1 MNQIKNGFTNHLV
14 PNEFFLSQNY
24 PNPFKDKT
32 VIKYCIAYKTK
43 VKLSVYNSEGILIE
57 TLVNKEQNAGSYEV
71 EFSAPD
77 KNNKSFESETY
88 FYCFEAGSFSN
99 TKKMTLNKNSF
110 KEV

>member
-57 TLVNKEQNAGSYEV
+57 TLVDKVLNAGSYEV
-71 EFSAPD
+71 EFNALSAGGLL
-77 KNNKSFESETY
+77 SSGVY
-88 FYCFEAGSFSN
+88 FYQLKTENFIQ
-99 TKKMTLNKNSF
+99 TKKMILIK
-110 KEV
+110 